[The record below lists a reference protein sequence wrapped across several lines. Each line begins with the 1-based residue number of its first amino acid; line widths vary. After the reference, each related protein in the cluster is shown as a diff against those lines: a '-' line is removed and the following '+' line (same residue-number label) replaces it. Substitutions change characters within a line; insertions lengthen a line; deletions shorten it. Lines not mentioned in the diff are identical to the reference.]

1 MCPSERIFYPMPHP
15 NKLHRTMNPNEIN
28 RRIATAC
35 GCFEKAPNYHG
46 DLNAMH
52 EAEQTLEPLINRLK
66 FPEVL
71 AQVVSKQE
79 GFRANGIPLPEWH
92 RVHATAAQRAE
103 AFLKT
108 IGQWEDGK

>member
-1 MCPSERIFYPMPHP
+1 M
-15 NKLHRTMNPNEIN
+15 TPNEIDK
-28 RRIATAC
+28 RIATAC
-35 GCFEKAPNYHG
+35 GWTHVWDADASCVGDNPTNNAFEKVPNYHG

-71 AQVVSKQE
+71 ARVVSKKE
-79 GFRANGIPLPEWH
+79 GFRTNGIPLPEWH

-103 AFLKT
+103 AFLRT